1 MPISC
6 PSTPEARNAA
16 VGSSYLHCTM
26 LTGQV
31 QWKTNIPVQGGHK
44 IAWQQQKDLS
54 FTGTYTVHRV
64 EYKHRANKS
73 LLNTA
78 ELQSG

>member
-1 MPISC
+1 MPISF

-31 QWKTNIPVQGGHK
+31 QWKTNILVQGGHK
-44 IAWQQQKDLS
+44 
-54 FTGTYTVHRV
+54 
-64 EYKHRANKS
+64 NS
-73 LLNTA
+73 LATA
-78 ELQSG
+78 ERLELFRYVQSPQSGI